1 VFQMTANKGFPSA
14 LLELRSGRLWSRPA
28 IEGYLRQRSGPRIK
42 TLSSQAGGRQVAAML
57 HSKQRKLS
65 RAGK

>member
-1 VFQMTANKGFPSA
+1 MTANKGFPSA